1 MKKTSRRNFAKT
13 MTAALAAAP
22 VAFLTDPD
30 AKAHTPSKS
39 SQVRTSREQ
48 ARFHQDTPPPIEI
61 LDGSLIVESADKFTG
76 TDTVLTLKS
85 APIEH
90 IRVIADNGDKLY
102 EDLEASEVDPSTG
115 EVTSSTI
122 DIVVINED
130 KVRSNVKIVGGVK
143 IGPDKFLQ
151 ITSDKKIKFKS
162 TQKKRR
168 KFRYEHEGNGG
179 KDVHIESIE
188 ITNVRGRKTKFTVAT
203 SGNGEDFIG
212 EDFRILIWRD

>member
-22 VAFLTDPD
+22 VAFLPKTD
-30 AKAHTPSKS
+30 ARAQTPSKGA
-39 SQVRTSREQ
+39 QVRSSKDQ

-61 LDGSLIVESADKFTG
+61 LDGSLIVESADGFGG
-76 TDTVLTLKS
+76 TETVLTLKS

-115 EVTSSTI
+115 AVTSSTI
-122 DIVVINED
+122 DIVVIND
-130 KVRSNVKIVGGVK
+130 VGVRSKVNIVGGVK
-143 IGPDKFLQ
+143 IGADKFLQ
-151 ITSDKKIKFKS
+151 ITSEKKIKFKS
-162 TQKKRR
+162 KQKKRR

-188 ITNVRGRKTKFTVAT
+188 ITNVRGRKTKFTVT
-203 SGNGEDFIG
+203 PSGTGDDFVG

>member
-22 VAFLTDPD
+22 VALVTRTD
-30 AKAHTPSKS
+30 AKAQTPGKRA
-39 SQVRTSREQ
+39 QVRSSEEQ
-48 ARFHQDTPPPIEI
+48 PRFHQDTPPSLQI
-61 LDGSLIVESADKFTG
+61 LDGSLIVESEDEFTETG
-76 TDTVLTLKS
+76 TVYTLKS

-102 EDLEASEVDPSTG
+102 EDLDASEVDSGTG
-115 EVTSSTI
+115 DVTSSTI

-130 KVRSNVKIVGGVK
+130 KVRSNVKVVGGVK

-151 ITSDKKIKFKS
+151 ITSDKKLKKS
-162 TQKKRR
+162 KHKKRR
-168 KFRYEHEGNGG
+168 KFKYEHEGNAG

-188 ITNVRGRKTKFTVAT
+188 ITNVRGRKTKFTVT
-203 SGNGEDFIG
+203 PSGTDENFIG